1 MTSHQSML
9 RVDRIEIELK
19 IVFVRHIRIFNVS
32 NDMNV
37 YQIPAV
43 YSLNIYSKVYYVC
56 IPKVHNI

>member
-9 RVDRIEIELK
+9 RVDRIEIELQ

-37 YQIPAV
+37 YQVQPV
-43 YSLNIYSKVYYVC
+43 YTLNI
-56 IPKVHNI
+56 